1 MIKIEKEGK
10 IIRIDTSQLRGLEQM
25 QDFLTEM
32 EKLLQQ
38 PDTFALLF
46 HNEMDEKEMK
56 EAHKNKEA
64 NKLQRNWMKENR
76 ERIAMRCLA
85 VAMVVKPS
93 VMMRAMKPMAGVQ
106 IKRSMGVEAGQMFFD
121 YTKAEAWLEKQINS
135 I

>member
-1 MIKIEKEGK
+1 MVNIEKDGNV
-10 IIRIDTSQLRGLEQM
+10 IRIDTSQLTNLEQM
-25 QDFLTEM
+25 QDFLAEM

-46 HNEMDEKEMK
+46 HNQMSEQEIK

-64 NKLQRNWMKENR
+64 NKLQRNWMKDNR
-76 ERIAMRCLA
+76 ERIAARCLA

-106 IKRSMGVEAGQMFFD
+106 IKRSMGVEEGQMFFD
-121 YTKAEAWLEKQINS
+121 YAKAETWLQTKIS
-135 I
+135 RA